1 MYCKNGVLNMSNQN
15 DFKLEEAFE
24 KLDEMLDI
32 LESPDISLE
41 ESFEVYKE
49 GMTLLTKCNE
59 TIDQVEKKV
68 LKLTEEGTLE
78 EL

>member
-1 MYCKNGVLNMSNQN
+1 MSNQN

>member
-1 MYCKNGVLNMSNQN
+1 MSDQN

-24 KLDEMLDI
+24 KLDEMLDV

-68 LKLTEEGTLE
+68 LKLTEEGKLE

>member
-1 MYCKNGVLNMSNQN
+1 MSNQN
-15 DFKLEEAFE
+15 DFKLEDAFE
-24 KLDEMLDI
+24 KLDEMLDV

-68 LKLTEEGTLE
+68 LKLTEEGKLE
-78 EL
+78 AL

>member
-1 MYCKNGVLNMSNQN
+1 MYCKNGVLNMSVQN

-24 KLDEMLDI
+24 KLDEMLDV

-68 LKLTEEGTLE
+68 LKLTEEGKLE

>member
-1 MYCKNGVLNMSNQN
+1 MSNQK

-32 LESPDISLE
+32 LETPDISLE
-41 ESFEVYKE
+41 ESFEIYKE

>member
-1 MYCKNGVLNMSNQN
+1 MSDQN

-24 KLDEMLDI
+24 KLDEMLDV

-49 GMTLLTKCNE
+49 GMTLLAKCNE

-68 LKLTEEGTLE
+68 LKLTEEGKLE

>member
-1 MYCKNGVLNMSNQN
+1 MSEQKE
-15 DFKLEEAFE
+15 FKLEEAFE

-32 LESPDISLE
+32 LESPEITLE
-41 ESFEVYKE
+41 KSFEVYKE

-68 LKLTEEGTLE
+68 LKLTEDGALE

>member
-1 MYCKNGVLNMSNQN
+1 MNMSDQN

-24 KLDEMLDI
+24 KLDEMLDV

-68 LKLTEEGTLE
+68 LKLTEEGKLE

>member
-1 MYCKNGVLNMSNQN
+1 MSNQN
-15 DFKLEEAFE
+15 NFKLEEAFE

>member
-68 LKLTEEGTLE
+68 LKLTEEGKLE

>member
-1 MYCKNGVLNMSNQN
+1 MSEQKE
-15 DFKLEEAFE
+15 FKLEEAFE

-32 LESPDISLE
+32 LESPEITLE
-41 ESFEVYKE
+41 KSFEVYKE

>member
-1 MYCKNGVLNMSNQN
+1 MSDQN

-24 KLDEMLDI
+24 KLDEMLDV

-68 LKLTEEGTLE
+68 LKLTEEGKLE
-78 EL
+78 AL

>member
-1 MYCKNGVLNMSNQN
+1 MYCKNGVLNMSDQN

-24 KLDEMLDI
+24 KLDEMLDV

-68 LKLTEEGTLE
+68 LKLTEEGKLE
-78 EL
+78 AL

>member
-1 MYCKNGVLNMSNQN
+1 MYWKNGVLNMSDQN

-24 KLDEMLDI
+24 KLDEMLDV

-68 LKLTEEGTLE
+68 LKLTEEGKLE
-78 EL
+78 AL

>member
-24 KLDEMLDI
+24 KLDEMLDV

-68 LKLTEEGTLE
+68 LKLTEEGKLE